1 MIHEKASPT
10 DVSNFDTEFTR
21 ELPLLTPCNSVL
33 SDLDQEEFRGFT
45 HISDWGA
52 KARAAMASSPTST

>member
-1 MIHEKASPT
+1 MILKASPT

-45 HISDWGA
+45 YVSDWGT
-52 KARAAMASSPTST
+52 KARIAMASS